1 MNFWHRHPSP
11 IGDLLMTAD
20 DQGTLTALY
29 TSMHRALPEPTG
41 SNDSAPFAAL
51 CDQLDDYFTGKARA
65 FDVTVN
71 PKGTPFQ
78 HKVWDYLLLIPYGQ
92 TRTYLDIANHLGD
105 PNSVRAVGAANGAN
119 PIAIILPCHRVIA
132 KSGSLQ
138 GYAGGLKTKQWLLD
152 HEAKH
157 AGLILT

>member
-1 MNFWHRHPSP
+1 MTTWYRHPSP
-11 IGDLLMTAD
+11 IGDLLLTAD
-20 DQGTLTALY
+20 DQGALTALY

-41 SNDSAPFAAL
+41 TQDQKPFAAL
-51 CDQLDDYFTGKARA
+51 CPQLDDYFAGKTRA

-78 HKVWDYLLLIPYGQ
+78 HSVWDYLMLIPFGQ

-105 PNSVRAVGAANGAN
+105 PNAVRAVGAANGAN
-119 PIAIILPCHRVIA
+119 PIAIIVPCHRVIA

-138 GYAGGLKTKQWLLD
+138 GYAGGLETKQWLLD
-152 HEAKH
+152 HEARH
-157 AGLILT
+157 AGLLLT